1 MTAAVQPATR
11 DSATDRS
18 EVRLIVLGGLRLGI
32 ITSVGVVAFA
42 LLSRALA
49 GPVEVVVQAVLLVLG
64 GIVFSYVPSL
74 GVRPRTVDG
83 IAWATLVGLLG
94 ALVFTVID
102 TALLRPAHLYHWT
115 WDAIGGGSGF
125 WYVPV
130 WWMGSAVLAWLGA
143 WTVASVARGGSAVAP
158 LVIGLL
164 TGGLAIVLFGL
175 AVAVRVLPFH
185 AASMA
190 LAFAVGLVLHAAIMA
205 ATARR

>member
-1 MTAAVQPATR
+1 MTAAVQPATGT
-11 DSATDRS
+11 SATDRS
-18 EVRLIVLGGLRLGI
+18 DVRLIVLGGMRLGI
-32 ITSVGVVAFA
+32 VTSFGVAVFA

-49 GPVEVVVQAVLLVLG
+49 GPVEVVIQAILVVLG

-94 ALVFTVID
+94 ALVFAVID
-102 TALLRPAHLYHWT
+102 TALLRPLHLYHWS

-125 WYVPV
+125 WYIPV

-143 WTVASVARGGSAVAP
+143 WAVAAAARGGREAAP
-158 LVIGLL
+158 LLIGLL
-164 TGGLAIVLFGL
+164 TGGLAIVRL
-175 AVAVRVLPFH
+175 LPFH

-190 LAFAVGLVLHAAIMA
+190 LAFAVGLVLHVAIVA
-205 ATARR
+205 ITARR